1 MANAKLTSL
10 LPLPYADN
18 LIERR
23 TEKLVRL
30 TFSNKVYLIIKYLK
44 TSLRIIIDQLLKL
57 FPHADTSNANS
68 EAIKMIHLVGSLSK

>member
-1 MANAKLTSL
+1 MRWLNAKLTSL

-30 TFSNKVYLIIKYLK
+30 TSSNRVLADYK
-44 TSLRIIIDQLLKL
+44 LLKNFFCTL
-57 FPHADTSNANS
+57 SSLYFYNCFSMLILSNANL
-68 EAIKMIHLVGSLSK
+68 EVIKMTHT